1 MPSPQGRCHQP
12 HLLRF
17 LFTGRLYIKC
27 FSFRIGSFNMFYR
40 KPFYVPIKNHAII
53 EDDEKQRAPRNHCLF
68 RKSGFASPEN
78 DMTVSFPV
86 HYGIRRRGSLKKKN
100 CRAFQSAEH
109 TCVCLWA
116 GGDGT
121 QKLATLSG
129 STNLIP

>member
-53 EDDEKQRAPRNHCLF
+53 EDDEKQRGPRNHCLF
-68 RKSGFASPEN
+68 RKSGFASPVN

-116 GGDGT
+116 RGDGT